1 MIIFNLL
8 RVKQWLKNLLVFFPS
23 IAAGTFTDL
32 VMFKDLITLFFG
44 FSFIVSSTYI
54 YNDILDLDS
63 DQNHPTKKNRP
74 LASNSVTLKF
84 SLITSLICFISGILI
99 ISNLD
104 SQIYYLILFYVLMT
118 FFYSKYGKYIKLL
131 DLSLISILFILRIL
145 LGSFVSGDK
154 LSSYFLI
161 FVFFMSF
168 GIVAGKKISIKSNK
182 IIENTK
188 IKIFLN
194 TKYTNKELFL
204 YLKFSFL
211 LSTIT
216 FCFWV
221 INENNTIEIINASL
235 LIISVVN
242 LILVQMRF
250 IELTNF
256 SKTEEIVEVILS
268 DTKLTI
274 YGILFGITYVSG
286 IYI

>member
-1 MIIFNLL
+1 VIIFNLL

-84 SLITSLICFISGILI
+84 SLVTSLICFISGILI

-131 DLSLISILFILRIL
+131 DLSLISILFI
-145 LGSFVSGDK
+145 
-154 LSSYFLI
+154 
-161 FVFFMSF
+161 FFMSF

-221 INENNTIEIINASL
+221 INENNTIEIINTSL